1 MAHIRRARESGQS
14 WAAIGGLLGFG
25 ALAAGGGATVAD
37 YAFDYTVGPR
47 TAAAWFDT
55 PVFIWACPAC
65 GQTISDRGPD
75 GCPADD
81 EAGHV
86 RGCPQLAVA
95 VAEWNASRW

>member
-1 MAHIRRARESGQS
+1 VDASPESGHS

-25 ALAAGGGATVAD
+25 ALAAGDGATVAD
-37 YAFDYTVGPR
+37 YAFDYTTGPR
-47 TAAAWFDT
+47 AAAAWFDT
-55 PVFIWACPAC
+55 PVFMWVCRAC
-65 GQTISDRGPD
+65 GQMISDRGPG

-86 RGCPQLAVA
+86 RGCPHLAVA